1 MLTIYSI
8 PLSLYCAKLRIL
20 LRHKELE
27 WQELLPP
34 GGYGS
39 NEYKKRVPSGNL
51 PTLIDGDLELADSES
66 IAEYLNEKFLIPA
79 MLPLN
84 ISDRAKCRELSRFHD
99 TRLEPAVRKL
109 FPEISANPRDLQLC
123 QIQAAE
129 INARIN
135 QLASM
140 LKPPFSN
147 GLMLSDCGFA
157 ITFCWI
163 EALNSLLD
171 LKITWPKLVSNWRIQ
186 LEAHSAVSTELT
198 SYRPLL
204 TQWITQNAA

>member
-20 LRHKELE
+20 LRHKELK

-39 NEYKKRVPSGNL
+39 DEYKKRVPSGNL
-51 PTLIDGDLELADSES
+51 PTLIDGGLELADSES
-66 IAEYLNEKFLIPA
+66 IAEYLNEKFIIPA
-79 MLPLN
+79 MLPVK
-84 ISDRAKCRELSRFHD
+84 ISSRAKCRELGRFHD

-109 FPEISANPRDLQLC
+109 FPEISAKPRDLQLC
-123 QIQAAE
+123 KTQATE
-129 INARIN
+129 INSRIN

-140 LKPPFSN
+140 LEPPFPN

-163 EALNSLLD
+163 EELNTLLNM
-171 LKITWPKLVSNWRIQ
+171 KITWPKLVLKWQ
-186 LEAHSAVSTELT
+186 KKLELHPAVSIELQT
-198 SYRPLL
+198 YRPLL
-204 TQWITQNAA
+204 TKWINQNAA

>member
-1 MLTIYSI
+1 MLTIYTI
-8 PLSLYCAKLRIL
+8 PLSLYCAKLRIF

-27 WQELLPP
+27 WQELMPP

-39 NEYKKRVPSGNL
+39 DEYKKRVPSGNL
-51 PTLIDGDLELADSES
+51 PALIDGDLVLADSES

-109 FPEISANPRDLQLC
+109 FPEISANSRDLQLC

-129 INARIN
+129 INSRIN
-135 QLASM
+135 QLASI

-147 GLMLSDCGFA
+147 SLMLSDCGYA

-163 EALNSLLD
+163 KALDSLLD
-171 LKITWPKLVSNWRIQ
+171 LKITWPKRVSNWQTQ
-186 LEAHSAVSTELT
+186 LEVHSAVSAELT